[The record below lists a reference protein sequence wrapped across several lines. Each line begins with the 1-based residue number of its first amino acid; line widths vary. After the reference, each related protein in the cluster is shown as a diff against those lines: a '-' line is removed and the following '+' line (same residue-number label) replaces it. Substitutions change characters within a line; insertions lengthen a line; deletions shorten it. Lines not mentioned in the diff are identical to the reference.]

1 MRGSERNHDRMSPF
15 GGIHEFWLLIIL
27 ISLLVSLP
35 STAGIMTMTSRQI
48 WPTAPD
54 ANGLYQAVGE
64 IGLRN
69 DGTSTVRLKKAEI
82 LLLGG
87 DGDTVG
93 YRKLNKKALRDL
105 TLIVSRDPYGN
116 ITFIPFTTTVIK
128 PGEEAIIFVEAR
140 GSGSAVPASVTVNL
154 TDKKKQVHSISVP
167 LAKTELP
174 EEAMFPLQFS
184 DDDYWIALN
193 TADVPVHR
201 LALYYKDDESRF
213 VSQRHA
219 VDLIQIDGQ
228 GRSSR
233 PAGSARKEDYFA
245 WDEEILSPAAGVVM
259 KVVDGNPDM
268 EIGFTDEEHPGGN
281 YVVIKHAE
289 GWYSLCGHMKQGSV
303 TVAEGETVEKGLMI
317 GRLGNSGN
325 TSEPHLHIQ
334 FMDRWV
340 WTDEILS
347 LYEAEGIPMPLWG
360 ASAKPKGQDELL
372 PLNGATLREEDII
385 VPNE

>member
-1 MRGSERNHDRMSPF
+1 MRRSENIHYRISCFFRIHAF
-15 GGIHEFWLLIIL
+15 GFFIFLMTF
-27 ISLLVSLP
+27 LVSLP
-35 STAGIMTMTSRQI
+35 SAASLMNNNSRPS
-48 WPTAPD
+48 WPVSPD

-69 DGTSTVRLKKAEI
+69 EGTFPVRLKKAEI
-82 LLLGG
+82 LLLDG
-87 DGDTVG
+87 DGSTVG
-93 YRKLNKKALRDL
+93 YRKLNKKALRGL

-116 ITFIPFTTTVIK
+116 ITFIPFATTVIR

-140 GSGSAVPASVTVNL
+140 GSNSALPASVTINL

-167 LAKTELP
+167 LAKMDLP
-174 EEAMFPLQFS
+174 EETAFPLPFS
-184 DDDYWIALN
+184 EGNYWIALN

-233 PAGSARKEDYFA
+233 PAGSTHKEDYFA
-245 WDEEILSPAAGVVM
+245 WDEEILSPADGVVM

-268 EIGFTDEEHPGGN
+268 DIGFADEEHPGGN
-281 YVVIKHAE
+281 YVVIKHAD
-289 GWYSLCGHMKQGSV
+289 GWYSLCGHMKQGSI
-303 TVAEGETVEKGLMI
+303 TVVEGEPVDKGQLI

-347 LYEAEGIPMPLWG
+347 LYEAEGIPMPFWG
-360 ASAKPKGQDELL
+360 ASVKPRGQGDTL
-372 PLNGATLREEDII
+372 PLDGATLREEDI
-385 VPNE
+385 VLPDE

>member
-1 MRGSERNHDRMSPF
+1 MIGSERNHDRMNPI
-15 GGIHEFWLLIIL
+15 GGIHAFGLLIVL
-27 ISLLVSLP
+27 ITFLVSSS
-35 STAGIMTMTSRQI
+35 STAGIMTTTSRQT

-64 IGLRN
+64 ISLKN
-69 DGTSTVRLKKAEI
+69 DRTSPVRLKKAEI
-82 LLLGG
+82 LLE
-87 DGDTVG
+87 DGEGNRIG
-93 YRKLNKKALRDL
+93 YRKLNKRALRDL
-105 TLIVSRDPYGN
+105 TLIVSHDPYGN
-116 ITFIPFTTTVIK
+116 ITFIPFTTTEIR

-140 GSGSAVPASVTVNL
+140 ASSSSIPSSVVVNL

-167 LAKTELP
+167 LDTMQIP
-174 EEAMFPLQFS
+174 EETAFPLRFS
-184 DDDYWIALN
+184 EDNYWIALN

-201 LALYYKDDESRF
+201 LALYYKNDEDRF
-213 VSQRHA
+213 VSQRYA
-219 VDLIQIDGQ
+219 VDLIQVDGQ

-245 WDEEILSPAAGVVM
+245 WNEEMLSPADGVVV

-268 EIGFTDEEHPGGN
+268 EIGFADEEHPGGN
-281 YVVIKHAE
+281 YVVIKHAD
-289 GWYSLCGHMKQGSV
+289 GWYSLCGHMKQGSI
-303 TVAEGETVEKGLMI
+303 TVAEGEPVDKGQAI

-340 WTDEILS
+340 WTGELLS

-360 ASAKPKGQDELL
+360 ASVKPRSQSSIL
-372 PLNGATLREEDII
+372 PLNGATLREGDII
-385 VPNE
+385 LANE

>member
-1 MRGSERNHDRMSPF
+1 MIGSERNHNRMNPV
-15 GGIHEFWLLIIL
+15 GGIHAFGLLIIL
-27 ISLLVSLP
+27 ITFLVSLS
-35 STAGIMTMTSRQI
+35 STAGIMTTTSRQT

-64 IGLRN
+64 ISLKN
-69 DGTSTVRLKKAEI
+69 DGTSPVRLKKAEI
-82 LLLGG
+82 LLE
-87 DGDTVG
+87 DGEGNRVG

-105 TLIVSRDPYGN
+105 TLIVSHDPYGN
-116 ITFIPFTTTVIK
+116 ITFIPFTTTVIQA
-128 PGEEAIIFVEAR
+128 GEEAIMFVEAR
-140 GSGSAVPASVTVNL
+140 GSSSALPAFVIVNL

-167 LAKTELP
+167 LVKMELP
-174 EEAMFPLQFS
+174 EETAFPLGFS
-184 DDDYWIALN
+184 DDNYWIAMN
-193 TADVPVHR
+193 TADVPIHR
-201 LALYYKDDESRF
+201 LALYYKDDEDRF

-219 VDLIQIDGQ
+219 VDLIQIDEQ

-233 PAGSARKEDYFA
+233 PAGSTYKEDYFA
-245 WDEEILSPAAGVVM
+245 WDEEILSPADGVVV

-268 EIGFTDEEHPGGN
+268 EIGFADEEHPGGN

-289 GWYSLCGHMKQGSV
+289 GWYSFCGHMKHGSI
-303 TVAEGETVEKGLMI
+303 TVAEGETIEKGQVI

-340 WTDEILS
+340 WTDELLS

-360 ASAKPKGQDELL
+360 ASVKPRGQSNIL
-372 PLNGATLREEDII
+372 PLNGATLREEDI
-385 VPNE
+385 VLPNE